1 MVLSFLVDVVMKGF
15 GFFDKMQTGVLH
27 LRIRFLNDIKL
38 RVSNIIKLCSFLVY
52 VVLKGFGSLSK
63 CGGMGFLVIKGSRFP
78 VSCDGM
84 GF

>member
-1 MVLSFLVDVVMKGF
+1 
-15 GFFDKMQTGVLH
+15 MQTGVLH

-52 VVLKGFGSLSK
+52 VVLEGFGSPSK
-63 CGGMGFLVIKGSRFP
+63 CGGMGFRVIKGSRFP